1 MKVSIL
7 QPNYI
12 PWIGYFEIIKNSDIF
27 VFYDDAQY
35 TRRDWRNRNYISLNN
50 EKYLISIPVQ
60 NKGNY
65 NKNINEIRFNDTSFK
80 KKHLNIFNHAYSKTK
95 FHRETIKFLNQIY
108 LSNNNN
114 YLSDFN
120 IHLIEEICKYL
131 NITTKFIKSSE
142 LKLKTS
148 SNQKLID
155 ICKELNCDEYISGV
169 NALGYIKDEL
179 FENNNINLKL
189 IEYKNQLQYNSNNSK
204 FIDKLSIID
213 LIFNQ
218 GVSSYKFIQ
227 NLNFISY
234 QEASLLFLKKT
245 K

>member
-12 PWIGYFEIIKNSDIF
+12 PWIGYFEIIKNSDVF

-35 TRRDWRNRNYISLNN
+35 TRRDWRNRNYINLENK
-50 EKYLISIPVQ
+50 KYLISIPVQ

-65 NKNINEIRFNDTSFK
+65 NKNINDMKFSDISFK
-80 KKHLNIFNHAYSKTK
+80 KKHLNILNHAYSKNK
-95 FHRETIKFLNQIY
+95 FHKETMEFLNQIY
-108 LSNNNN
+108 LSDNNH
-114 YLSDFN
+114 YLSNFN
-120 IHLIEEICKYL
+120 IHLIKEICKYL
-131 NITTKFIKSSE
+131 NIKTNFIKSSE
-142 LKLKTS
+142 FKFKTN

-169 NALGYIKDEL
+169 NALSYLNNKL
-179 FENNNINLKL
+179 FEKNNINLKL
-189 IEYKNQLQYNSNNSK
+189 IEYKNQLRYNSI

-218 GVSSYKFIQ
+218 GINSYKFIQ

>member
-1 MKVSIL
+1 M
-7 QPNYI
+7 
-12 PWIGYFEIIKNSDIF
+12 
-27 VFYDDAQY
+27 
-35 TRRDWRNRNYISLNN
+35 
-50 EKYLISIPVQ
+50 
-60 NKGNY
+60 
-65 NKNINEIRFNDTSFK
+65 
-80 KKHLNIFNHAYSKTK
+80 
-95 FHRETIKFLNQIY
+95 
-108 LSNNNN
+108 
-114 YLSDFN
+114 
-120 IHLIEEICKYL
+120 

-218 GVSSYKFIQ
+218 GINSYKFIQ